1 VKPIPILVFAF
12 VIIGCGAKYCPTYST
27 YEYNK
32 EIVKEKSYKGED
44 AKAKRK
50 MKKYNAR

>member
-1 VKPIPILVFAF
+1 MKVLSLFVVAIILVS
-12 VIIGCGAKYCPTYST
+12 CGPKYCPTYSS

-32 EIVKEKSYKGED
+32 DIVKEKAYKSED

-50 MKKYNAR
+50 AKKYNTR

>member
-1 VKPIPILVFAF
+1 MKVLSILVIV
-12 VIIGCGAKYCPTYST
+12 VIWVSCGPKYRPTYSS

-32 EIVKEKSYKGED
+32 DIVKEKSYKAED